1 MSPEKIERRTRIVQ
15 KQLDHSGSH
24 SLVPLENQLLPAQ
37 PKVWSGE
44 RQKWAAPEVVV
55 NLVGD
60 LLLAHVEPAAGRQKR
75 HLSTN
80 GWNLH
85 WRGSFVSPVLYP
97 CWKQLNWDF
106 RTYSSC
112 KIGHFRAFQSSLL
125 HQPSIWP
132 PHLLDKILSSELWG
146 CFALAHVPLQLKC
159 LVQGE
164 DDLKQKVQI
173 CTSHVTMKA
182 EWKQYQEMRNLAIG
196 EPVERLTL
204 LLHSLYGTNLRE
216 NLSLWNSFTTKPS
229 SWALLPSAPGR
240 GRGQGSLCLRCLP
253 WSAHSPLI

>member
-1 MSPEKIERRTRIVQ
+1 MSPEKSAKRTRIVEE
-15 KQLDHSGSH
+15 QLDHSGSH

-37 PKVWSGE
+37 AKVWSGE

-85 WRGSFVSPVLYP
+85 WRGGFVSPVLYP

-112 KIGHFRAFQSSLL
+112 NIGHFRAFQSSLL

-132 PHLLDKILSSELWG
+132 PHSLDKILSSELWG

-164 DDLKQKVQI
+164 DDLQQKVQ
-173 CTSHVTMKA
+173 THPKEHYVKKGHNESR
-182 EWKQYQEMRNLAIG
+182 MRAVSRNE
-196 EPVERLTL
+196 EPGHRWARWEAHTAPP
-204 LLHSLYGTNLRE
+204 
-216 NLSLWNSFTTKPS
+216 LSLRHQPSRKLEFMEQLHNKTFFLSF
-229 SWALLPSAPGR
+229 AAICAR
-240 GRGQGSLCLRCLP
+240 
-253 WSAHSPLI
+253 